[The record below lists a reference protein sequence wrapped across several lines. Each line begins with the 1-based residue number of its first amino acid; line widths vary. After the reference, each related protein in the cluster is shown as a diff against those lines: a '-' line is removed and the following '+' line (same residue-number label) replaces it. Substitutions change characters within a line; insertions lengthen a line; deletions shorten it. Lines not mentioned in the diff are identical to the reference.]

1 MCRLLPY
8 RKEEGHEGKKRT
20 ELLENGFIIP
30 RLSQGG
36 EHFGLFLGAAMP
48 GGSAAAP
55 CEALPEYPS
64 GAVVRGSYPHVMA
77 AGAVNAAYPGKVRR
91 NGWKEHPEADAVM
104 RQVWRRT
111 GF

>member
-36 EHFGLFLGAAMP
+36 EHFGLFRGDILPGTQAAEKGETSETLLSM
-48 GGSAAAP
+48 
-55 CEALPEYPS
+55 
-64 GAVVRGSYPHVMA
+64 AVVCGHRLGDLA
-77 AGAVNAAYPGKVRR
+77 AEAVTLRR
-91 NGWKEHPEADAVM
+91 QSRMTSLREDYEE
-104 RQVWRRT
+104 
-111 GF
+111 